1 MELPRQIS
9 NPCIN
14 VRFTKVFSEV
24 CENFFKDGQTTIFPL
39 NLSSAM
45 TESYLLKLSKK
56 FN

>member
-14 VRFTKVFSEV
+14 VRFTKVFSEI
-24 CENFFKDGQTTIFPL
+24 CEIFFKDGQTTIFPL